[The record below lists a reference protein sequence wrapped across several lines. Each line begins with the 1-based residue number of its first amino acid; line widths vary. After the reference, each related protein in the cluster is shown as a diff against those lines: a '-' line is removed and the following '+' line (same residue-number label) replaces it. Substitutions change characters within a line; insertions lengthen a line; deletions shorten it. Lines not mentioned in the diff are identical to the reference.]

1 MSKLDEQDRVTLV
14 VDVHGLAAGTHGT
27 VKGIDPHGDTVVV
40 AFVDDDRRPL
50 GIERVR
56 EELLRR
62 GVPSHADY
70 EASRERIRR
79 DYARVPAG
87 TPVRLHKRTSNR
99 FRTRRRGATT
109 SLDASG
115 LNQVLDVDSAAR
127 TADVGGMTTYEDLVD
142 ATLMYGLVPLVVP
155 QLKTITLGGAVT
167 GLGIESSSFRNGLPH
182 ESVLEIEVLTGD
194 GRVVVARRDN
204 EHSALFRGFP
214 NSYGTLGYALRLT
227 IELEPVRRFVRLR
240 HVRFDDRAACFAAIE
255 EACAHRAFAGER
267 VDFLDG
273 TVFGPGELYLTLG
286 DYRDDAPVP
295 SDYTGMDIYY
305 RSIQRRREDH
315 LTVRDYL
322 WRWDTDWFWCS
333 RAFGVQDQRVRR
345 LVPKRWLRSD
355 SYWRLVE
362 LERRL
367 GPVRRLYR
375 AAGRGDWED
384 VVQDVEVPIDRAA
397 EFFDFMLAEVPIL
410 PFWLCPL
417 RLRDPASRWD
427 LYALD
432 PGTTYVNFGFWST
445 VPRPAGRRDGEVN
458 RRIER
463 EVTRLGGR
471 KSLYSTSYYDR
482 DEFWRLYDGS
492 AYAQLKDAYDGEHRL
507 LDLFEKCVQRA

>member
-1 MSKLDEQDRVTLV
+1 VLV
-14 VDVHGLAAGTHGT
+14 A
-27 VKGIDPHGDTVVV
+27 
-40 AFVDDDRRPL
+40 
-50 GIERVR
+50 
-56 EELLRR
+56 
-62 GVPSHADY
+62 SHADY
-70 EASRERIRR
+70 DACRERIRR
-79 DYARVPAG
+79 DYARAPAG
-87 TPVRLHKRTSNR
+87 TPVRLRKRTSNL

-109 SLDASG
+109 ALDASG
-115 LNQVLDVDSAAR
+115 LDRVLSVDPAAR

-142 ATLMYGLVPLVVP
+142 ATLAHGLVPLVVP

-167 GLGIESSSFRNGLPH
+167 GLGIEASSFRNGLPH
-182 ESVLEIEVLTGD
+182 ESVLELEVLTGD
-194 GRVVVARRDN
+194 GRIVVARADN
-204 EHSALFRGFP
+204 EHAALFRGFP

-227 IELEPVRRFVRLR
+227 IELEPVKPFVRLR
-240 HVRFDDRAACFAAIE
+240 HLPFDERAACFAAME
-255 EACAHRAFAGER
+255 EACASCAYAGEA
-267 VDFLDG
+267 VDFVDG
-273 TVFGPGELYLTLG
+273 TVFGPREAYLTLG
-286 DYRDDAPVP
+286 RYCDRAPET

-305 RSIQRRREDH
+305 RSIQDRREDH

-333 RAFGVQDQRVRR
+333 RAFGVQDPRVRR

-367 GPVRRLYR
+367 GSVRRLYR
-375 AAGRGDWED
+375 ATGRGDWED
-384 VVQDVEVPIDRAA
+384 VVQDVEVPIDRAS
-397 EFFDFMLAEVPIL
+397 EFFDFMIAEVPIL

-427 LYALD
+427 LYALE

-445 VPRPAGRRDGEVN
+445 VPRAADGPDGEVN

-482 DEFWRLYDGS
+482 DEFWRLYNGP
-492 AYAQLKDAYDGEHRL
+492 AYQQLKDGYDGGDRL